1 MIQNATRLRLFAAC
15 IYELLLLL
23 ALWMLG
29 TWIFLSLF
37 GDATH
42 SNKRTFLQLFLWLI
56 TGAYFVWCWTKTG
69 QTLATKTWK
78 IKLVTQNFAKQDLTK
93 QNLAKQNLASQQNV
107 NLNMQQAMIRY
118 ALASASILAC
128 GLGFFWALVD
138 KNSLFLHDRLLKTR
152 FIRVV

>member
-23 ALWMLG
+23 ALWMLC

-37 GDATH
+37 GDATSH
-42 SNKRTFLQLFLWLI
+42 YKRTFLQLFLWLV

-78 IKLVTQNFAKQDLTK
+78 IKLVTQNLANQDLT
-93 QNLAKQNLASQQNV
+93 NQQNV

-128 GLGFFWALVD
+128 GLGFFWALLD

>member
-1 MIQNATRLRLFAAC
+1 MIQNATRLKLFAAC

-23 ALWMLG
+23 ALWMLC
-29 TWIFLSLF
+29 TWIFVRLF

-42 SNKRTFLQLFLWLI
+42 GNKRYFLQLFLWLV

-78 IKLVTQNFAKQDLTK
+78 IKLVS
-93 QNLAKQNLASQQNV
+93 QNLAKQNITNQQNV

-118 ALASASILAC
+118 ALASASVLAC
-128 GLGFFWALVD
+128 GLGFIWALVD
-138 KNSLFLHDRLLKTR
+138 KNGLFLHDRLLKTR
-152 FIRVV
+152 FIRLD